1 MMTMMISNCSSM
13 MPSYIMIAD
22 STELK
27 TTNKISNV
35 IILVLKINPMT
46 DCTEIFIEI
55 IFNSS

>member
-1 MMTMMISNCSSM
+1 